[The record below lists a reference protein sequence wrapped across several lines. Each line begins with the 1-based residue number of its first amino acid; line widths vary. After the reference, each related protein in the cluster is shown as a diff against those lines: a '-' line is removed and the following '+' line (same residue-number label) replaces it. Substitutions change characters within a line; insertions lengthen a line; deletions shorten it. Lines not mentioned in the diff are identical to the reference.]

1 MKIAKGGETFILK
14 MPVISLN
21 DLSEVMIEEVTK
33 LYGLP
38 KENIKIEEIGL
49 KPGEKM
55 YEELMTHDESLQ
67 AFELPDMFIIPSPL
81 KKGAQYENAKRAKA
95 GFYRSD
101 NQNAISKEE
110 LRNLILNQQLL
121 TGGEKL

>member
-1 MKIAKGGETFILK
+1 GT
-14 MPVISLN
+14 
-21 DLSEVMIEEVTK
+21 
-33 LYGLP
+33 
-38 KENIKIEEIGL
+38 
-49 KPGEKM
+49 
-55 YEELMTHDESLQ
+55 
-67 AFELPDMFIIPSPL
+67 
-81 KKGAQYENAKRAKA
+81 QYENAKRAKA

>member
-1 MKIAKGGETFILK
+1 

-33 LYGLP
+33 LYGLS

-81 KKGAQYENAKRAKA
+81 KRVLNMKMQKGRRQA
-95 GFYRSD
+95 FTV
-101 NQNAISKEE
+101 
-110 LRNLILNQQLL
+110 LIIKMLFQKKSL
-121 TGGEKL
+121 EI

>member
-1 MKIAKGGETFILK
+1 KIAKGGETFILK
-14 MPVISLN
+14 MPVISLK

-33 LYGLP
+33 LYGLQR
-38 KENIKIEEIGL
+38 ENIKIEEIGL

-55 YEELMTHDESLQ
+55 YEELMTHDESLL
-67 AFELPDMFIIPSPL
+67 AFELPDMYIIPSPL
-81 KKGAQYENAKRAKA
+81 KKGTQYENAKRAKA

-101 NQNAISKEE
+101 HQNTISKEE

-121 TGGEKL
+121 AGGEKL

>member
-1 MKIAKGGETFILK
+1 MMTLNQATMLTIEAMKIAKGGETFILK

-33 LYGLP
+33 LYGLS

-81 KKGAQYENAKRAKA
+81 KGY
-95 GFYRSD
+95 S
-101 NQNAISKEE
+101 I
-110 LRNLILNQQLL
+110 
-121 TGGEKL
+121 